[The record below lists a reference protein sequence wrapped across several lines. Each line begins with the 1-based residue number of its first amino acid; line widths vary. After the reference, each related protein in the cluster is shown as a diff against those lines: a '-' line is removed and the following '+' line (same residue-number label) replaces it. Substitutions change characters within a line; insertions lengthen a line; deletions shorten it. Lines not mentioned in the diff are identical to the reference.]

1 VALHQLIAE
10 LYEQR
15 EKMKR
20 QAPKIKLQHA
30 IVAIGIGAA
39 VMLLQDL
46 AKAETESWMKRNRL
60 WPS

>member
-1 VALHQLIAE
+1 
-10 LYEQR
+10 
-15 EKMKR
+15 MKR